1 MVYNINMKYYMTRK
15 KKNSATIWKIREA
28 WSERDK
34 LAGSVGVPSFIAQL
48 LYNRGI
54 SDPDSARDFLT
65 PKLSQ
70 LHEPES
76 MKGIKPSVARI
87 REALEKDEKIVIY
100 GDYDVDGTTG
110 TAILWHCLKLCGKE
124 VDFYVPHRI
133 DEGYG
138 LHSDAVRQLAEEGCT
153 LLITVDCAITAVEQ
167 VELAN
172 TLGMDVIITDHHT
185 PPEILPPALA
195 IVHPNLP
202 DEYYPNPHLCG
213 SGVAFKLS
221 WAIAKTFSGGSKVKP
236 EFREFLLAAT
246 SLAALGTIGDV
257 VPLVG
262 ENRVLALWGING
274 LMNSKNLGIKALM
287 EKAGLKDALT
297 SRDVAFMLAP
307 RLNAAGRLGHAR
319 LAIELF
325 TTESQMKAEQIASY
339 LDQQNKNRQ
348 KIEKEITDQACKKI
362 KAAGWDK
369 NDWKVIVIED
379 ENWHSGVVGIVAGRL
394 LDKFSKPTIVLTAT
408 ENGWY
413 HGSARSIDGF
423 NIYDAL
429 NACSEHLIDFG
440 GHSKA
445 AGMKVSLDKIND
457 FRNALNQYAQDHL
470 DEDDIKM
477 VINIDTETKLHE
489 LTMNAVKSISNLEPI
504 GEGNPPVT
512 LAAKGLEL
520 VEPPRKMG
528 KAGNHLSLMVRDPE
542 KSNLIMRAVAFSMA
556 DMEKI
561 LTDAQTIDI
570 AFSPKVNHFNG
581 NSTVEMMVTDI
592 KVSSEN
598 SVLE

>member
-1 MVYNINMKYYMTRK
+1 MKFYMTRM
-15 KKNSATIWKIREA
+15 KKNNATVWKIRET
-28 WSERDK
+28 WIDREK
-34 LAGSVGVPSFIAQL
+34 LAGSVGIPPFIAQL

-70 LHEPES
+70 LHEPET
-76 MKGIKPSVARI
+76 MEGIKPAVARI
-87 REALEKDEKIVIY
+87 KEALGRDEKIVIY

-138 LHSDAVRQLAEEGCT
+138 LHIEAVKQLAEEGCS

-167 VELAN
+167 VKLAN
-172 TLGMDVIITDHHT
+172 SLGMDVIITDHHT
-185 PPEILPPALA
+185 PPEQLPPALA
-195 IVHPNLP
+195 IVHPNMP
-202 DEYYPNPHLCG
+202 GENYPNPHLCG

-257 VPLVG
+257 VPLIG
-262 ENRVLALWGING
+262 ENRVLAMWGING
-274 LMNSKNLGIKALM
+274 LMNSKNPGIKALM
-287 EKAGLKDALT
+287 EKSGLKEALT

-325 TTESQMKAEQIASY
+325 TTTSQVKADQIASY

-348 KIEKEITDQACKKI
+348 KIEKDITEQAYKKI

-369 NDWKVIVIED
+369 KNWKTIVIED
-379 ENWHSGVVGIVAGRL
+379 ENWHSGVVGIVAGRI
-394 LDKFSKPTIVLTAT
+394 LDKYNKPTIVLTST
-408 ENGWY
+408 DKGWY

-423 NIYDAL
+423 NIYEAL
-429 NACSEHLIDFG
+429 KACSSHLIDFG

-445 AGMKVSLDKIND
+445 AGMKVAPEKIND
-457 FRNALNQYAQDHL
+457 FRNALNEYAQGYL
-470 DEDDIKM
+470 DEDDIKTI
-477 VINIDTETKLHE
+477 INIDTETELHE
-489 LTMNAVKSISNLEPI
+489 LTMAAVKSISNLEPI

-512 LAAKGLEL
+512 LVAKGLEL

-528 KAGNHLSLMVRDPE
+528 KAGNHLSLMVRDPRNN
-542 KSNLIMRAVAFSMA
+542 NLIMRAVAFSMA
-556 DMEKI
+556 DMEKA
-561 LTDAQTIDI
+561 LTDAQAIDI

-581 NSTVEMMVTDI
+581 NSTIEMMVTDI
-592 KVSSEN
+592 KVVSN
-598 SVLE
+598 I

>member
-1 MVYNINMKYYMTRK
+1 MTRK
-15 KKNSATIWKIREA
+15 KKQSSTIWKIRES

-34 LAGSVGVPSFIAQL
+34 LAGSVGVPPFIAQL

-54 SDPDSARDFLT
+54 SDPESARDFLT
-65 PKLSQ
+65 PKLSH
-70 LHEPES
+70 LHEPET
-76 MKGIKPSVARI
+76 MLGIKPAVARI
-87 REALEKDEKIVIY
+87 KDALEQDEKIVIY

-138 LHSDAVRQLAEEGCT
+138 LHSEAVEQLAAEGCN
-153 LLITVDCAITAVEQ
+153 LLITVDCAITATAQ
-167 VELAN
+167 VKLAN
-172 TLGMDVIITDHHT
+172 SLGMDVVITDHHT
-185 PPEILPPALA
+185 PPEELPDALS

-202 DEYYPNPHLCG
+202 GENYPNPNLCG

-274 LMNSKNLGIKALM
+274 LLNSTNPGIKALM
-287 EKAGLKDALT
+287 EKAGLTENLT

-325 TTESQMKAEQIASY
+325 TTNSQAKAEQIANY

-348 KIEKEITDQACKKI
+348 KIEKEITEKACKKI

-369 NDWKVIVIED
+369 KDWKVIVIED
-379 ENWHSGVVGIVAGRL
+379 EDWHSGVVGIVAGRL
-394 LDKFSKPTIVLTAT
+394 LDKFSKPTIVLTSND
-408 ENGWY
+408 NGWF

-429 NACSEHLIDFG
+429 DACSEHIIEFG
-440 GHSKA
+440 GHAKA
-445 AGMKVSLDKIND
+445 AGMKVAPEKIND
-457 FRNALNQYAQDHL
+457 FRNALNEYATEHL
-470 DEDDIKM
+470 NDDDIKT
-477 VINIDTETKLHE
+477 VINIDTETSLHE
-489 LTMNAVKSISNLEPI
+489 LTMNAVQSISNLEPV

-528 KAGNHLSLMVRDPE
+528 KAGNHLSMMVRDPQ
-542 KSNLIMRAVAFSMA
+542 KGNMIMRAVAFSMA
-556 DMEKI
+556 EMEKTLI
-561 LTDAQTIDI
+561 DANKIDI
-570 AFSPKVNHFNG
+570 AFSPKVNHFKG
-581 NSTVEMMVTDI
+581 TSTVEMMVTDI
-592 KVSSEN
+592 KVSSEK
-598 SVLE
+598 

>member
-1 MVYNINMKYYMTRK
+1 MTRK
-15 KKNSATIWKIREA
+15 KRQKSTVWKIREA
-28 WSERDK
+28 WSDRER
-34 LAGSVGVPSFIAQL
+34 LAGSVGVPPFIAQL

-54 SDPDSARDFLT
+54 SDPESARDFLT
-65 PKLSQ
+65 PKLNH

-76 MKGIKPSVARI
+76 MLGIKPAVARI
-87 REALEKDEKIVIY
+87 KEALEREEKIVIY

-110 TAILWHCLKLCGKE
+110 TAILWHCLKLCGTE

-138 LHSDAVRQLAEEGCT
+138 LHSEAVEQFANEGCK
-153 LLITVDCAITAVEQ
+153 LLITVDCAITATEQ
-167 VELAN
+167 VKLAN
-172 TLGMDVIITDHHT
+172 SLGIDVIITDHHT
-185 PPEILPPALA
+185 PPEELPPALA

-202 DEYYPNPHLCG
+202 GEEYPNPNLCG

-221 WAIAKTFSGGSKVKP
+221 WAIAKTFSGGTKVKP
-236 EFREFLLAAT
+236 EFRDFLLAAT

-274 LMNSKNLGIKALM
+274 LLNSTNPGIKALM
-287 EKAGLKDALT
+287 GKAGLKENLT

-325 TTESQMKAEQIASY
+325 TTESQAKAEQIANY

-348 KIEKEITDQACKKI
+348 KIEKDITEQACKKI

-369 NDWKVIVIED
+369 KDWKVIVIED
-379 ENWHSGVVGIVAGRL
+379 ENWHSGVVGIVAGRI
-394 LDKFSKPTIVLTAT
+394 LDKYSKPTIVLTAT
-408 ENGWY
+408 DNGWY

-440 GHSKA
+440 GHAKA
-445 AGMKVSLDKIND
+445 AGMKVALEKIND
-457 FRNALNQYAQDHL
+457 FRNALNEYAQNHL
-470 DEDDIKM
+470 NEDDIKTI
-477 VINIDTETKLHE
+477 INIDTETELHE
-489 LTMNAVKSISNLEPI
+489 LTMAAVQSISNLEPV

-528 KAGNHLSLMVRDPE
+528 KAGNHLSMMVRDP
-542 KSNLIMRAVAFSMA
+542 KKNSLIMRAVAFSMA
-556 DMEKI
+556 DMEQT
-561 LTDAQTIDI
+561 LTDARTVDI

-581 NSTVEMMVTDI
+581 SSTVEMMVTDI
-592 KVSSEN
+592 KVGCDK
-598 SVLE
+598 